1 MRKVFATLRALVEVL
16 EVLSRDADP
25 DGVGRSIR
33 DEVLFSYLLLIV
45 IQKNFNLLLLPV
57 LLMPSV

>member
-1 MRKVFATLRALVEVL
+1 MRKVFATLRALIEVL

-33 DEVLFSYLLLIV
+33 EEVCYLLCVV
-45 IQKNFNLLLLPV
+45 IPKNFNLLLA
-57 LLMPSV
+57 SCFGDAKRS